1 MKLTDP
7 DYPAVLDAA
16 VEILQDRAR
25 AGQPMTYG
33 ELSAKLAE
41 RNFDPIP
48 PHRGIMTY
56 LLRDVCLYEN
66 EDGRAP
72 MLSVIVVNKAS
83 KEPSEQFSTLARS
96 LPFSRSGEWTWRD
109 EQAVVFAQFS
119 GN

>member
-16 VEILQDRAR
+16 VEILRERAR
-25 AGQPMTYG
+25 TGQPMTYG

-41 RNFDPIP
+41 RKFDPIP
-48 PHRGIMTY
+48 PHRGIMAY

-72 MLSVIVVNKAS
+72 MLSAIVVNKVS
-83 KEPSEQFSTLARS
+83 KEPSDQFSALARS

-109 EQAVVFAQFS
+109 EQRVVFARYNGS
-119 GN
+119 